1 MHRDLEASID
11 EVKLGGDEARRLAAE
26 VEGVVLE
33 FKAAKGRHEEV
44 ESQVESASR
53 ELEMRRKE
61 AGHARMERGEAEA
74 RRNAA
79 AVAAG
84 GGGAVEVLRAQV
96 ARAKR
101 EVHRLKDKIH
111 LYADRANE
119 ERQAAAMGSNEELR
133 EKTDDVV
140 RKGGHLKE
148 RIKQAVEEGKQMAAV
163 TREKTEKASR
173 ADALMGGLNVD
184 AEELKLRYAKACRDR
199 EAVSQGNNIKGQE
212 AARLLRDLA
221 TEKAALVK
229 IVGEEAKL
237 RQETEERRTTA
248 VKLEQAY
255 TGCKQLLDKQK
266 WITHVEHE
274 NGRVYQAIED
284 KAERVRLLKKT
295 LDDMVAAHE
304 GLSVKIANTT
314 VELEAKSA
322 MFREREERLKRETD
336 EVKKVKRPSFHL
348 VSPCPFSLILP
359 MHLRHLRY

>member
-173 ADALMGGLNVD
+173 ADALMSGLKVD
-184 AEELKLRYAKACRDR
+184 AEEL
-199 EAVSQGNNIKGQE
+199 
-212 AARLLRDLA
+212 
-221 TEKAALVK
+221 
-229 IVGEEAKL
+229 
-237 RQETEERRTTA
+237 
-248 VKLEQAY
+248 
-255 TGCKQLLDKQK
+255 QK
-266 WITHVEHE
+266 
-274 NGRVYQAIED
+274 
-284 KAERVRLLKKT
+284 
-295 LDDMVAAHE
+295 E
-304 GLSVKIANTT
+304 G
-314 VELEAKSA
+314 
-322 MFREREERLKRETD
+322 M
-336 EVKKVKRPSFHL
+336 
-348 VSPCPFSLILP
+348 
-359 MHLRHLRY
+359 